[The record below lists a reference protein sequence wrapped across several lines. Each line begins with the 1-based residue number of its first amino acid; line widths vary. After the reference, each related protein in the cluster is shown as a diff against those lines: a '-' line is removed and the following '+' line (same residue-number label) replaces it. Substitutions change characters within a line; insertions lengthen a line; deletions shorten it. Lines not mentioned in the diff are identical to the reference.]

1 MIDGVE
7 SKPLITHD
15 DDRGFF
21 REVIRCTDEFF
32 ADGFGQ
38 MSHSLVHKGV
48 VKAWHLH
55 RIQTDWW
62 YIAGGL
68 LRVGLYDTRADSPT
82 HGETMDFLL
91 GDGQPAQVVKIPP
104 GVAYGYR
111 IVSGPAHV
119 IYVMSHVYNVDD
131 ELRID
136 EDDPEIG
143 FDWTKDEAS
152 G

>member
-1 MIDGVE
+1 
-7 SKPLITHD
+7 
-15 DDRGFF
+15 
-21 REVIRCTDEFF
+21 
-32 ADGFGQ
+32 
-38 MSHSLVHKGV
+38 
-48 VKAWHLH
+48 
-55 RIQTDWW
+55 
-62 YIAGGL
+62 
-68 LRVGLYDTRADSPT
+68 
-82 HGETMDFLL
+82 MDFLL

-104 GVAYGYR
+104 GVAHGYR